1 MLQWRVFTDMGREL
15 VQQGRHAEAE
25 AYLRRAVEAAR
36 QGFGDDD
43 PHMAS
48 ACNNLAEFYR
58 LRRRYEEAEPLYKQV
73 GGGCGGGGR
82 VVGLAG
88 RGF

>member
-1 MLQWRVFTDMGREL
+1 MGREL

-58 LRRRYEEAEPLYKQV
+58 LRRRYEEAEPLYKQAGRRVVVVVVVCVCVGV
-73 GGGCGGGGR
+73 GGGGGSAEGGG
-82 VVGLAG
+82 
-88 RGF
+88 